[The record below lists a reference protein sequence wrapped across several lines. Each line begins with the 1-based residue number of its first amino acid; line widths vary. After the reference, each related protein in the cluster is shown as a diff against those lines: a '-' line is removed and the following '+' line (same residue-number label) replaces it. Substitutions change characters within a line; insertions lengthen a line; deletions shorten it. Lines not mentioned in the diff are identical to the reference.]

1 MPNLKRKISAL
12 TAVESWSIQKIVP
25 PKSFSRAWIIW
36 ACAGLFY
43 FYEMVLRAST
53 GVMANDLMR
62 DFSVASTSLGVLSS
76 FYYYSYVALQIPCGV
91 IVDRLGTRKVITFST
106 LLCVIGS
113 IIFAVSDVLV
123 FAQLGRFLIG
133 AGSACAF
140 LSCLKIGSDWFL
152 PAQCAIIAGLT
163 NMMGT
168 LGGMV
173 SGPPFALLMNS
184 YGWRNATLILAAVG
198 LGLAL
203 LCWFVIKE
211 RASKGGDDSLMPIM
225 KGLRAIV
232 RVPQNWIIGIVGGL
246 MYVPVSAFCEL
257 WAIPYLMQKYQIA
270 NDAASLASVMVYIG
284 IAVGSPIVAKLSD
297 LWHSRIRVIGLS
309 ALSSAALF
317 VVTLHIDALPFWGML
332 GLLFVVGMLNS
343 GQILCFA
350 AIKET
355 MPNAMSGTAVGF
367 TNALVM
373 MSGIVF
379 QPFLGAL
386 LDLGWNGDLTV
397 EGARLYDIDA
407 YHIAM
412 LAIPACLGL
421 SCLLMKFVK
430 ESYRVARVVE

>member
-1 MPNLKRKISAL
+1 MPNLKRKDDFVATIDSL
-12 TAVESWSIQKIVP
+12 P
-25 PKSFSRAWIIW
+25 PKRIIRPKNLMKAWIIW

-43 FYEMVLRAST
+43 FYEMILRAST

-62 DFSVASTSLGVLSS
+62 DFAVASTSLGVLSS

-106 LLCVIGS
+106 LLCVAGS
-113 IIFAVSDVLV
+113 VMFAVSDSLV

-152 PAQCAIIAGLT
+152 PAQFAIIAGLT

-173 SGPPFALLMNS
+173 SGPPFAFLMNA
-184 YGWRNATLILAAVG
+184 YGWRNATLIAAAVG
-198 LGLAL
+198 LGLAAL
-203 LCWFVIKE
+203 SWVIIQE
-211 RASKGGDDSLMPIM
+211 RSSARSDGTPIPIM
-225 KGLRAIV
+225 EGLRAVV
-232 RVPQNWIIGIVGGL
+232 RIPQNWIIGIVGGL

-257 WAIPYLMQKYQIA
+257 WAIPYLMEKYQIA
-270 NDAASLASVMVYIG
+270 NDAAALASVMVYIG
-284 IAVGSPIVAKLSD
+284 IAVGSPIAAKLSD
-297 LWHSRIRVIGLS
+297 LWRSRTRIIGLS
-309 ALSSAALF
+309 AFLTAALF
-317 VVTLHIDALPFWGML
+317 MITLYIDGLPFWGML
-332 GLLFVVGMLNS
+332 GLLFIIGMVNS

-373 MSGIVF
+373 MSGIIF
-379 QPFLGAL
+379 QPVLGAL
-386 LDLGWNGDLTV
+386 LDFGWNGDLTE
-397 EGARLYDIDA
+397 EGARLYDVDA

-412 LAIPACLGL
+412 LAIPVCLGL
-421 SCLLMKFVK
+421 SWLMMKFVK
-430 ESYRVARVVE
+430 ESYRVVHVAE